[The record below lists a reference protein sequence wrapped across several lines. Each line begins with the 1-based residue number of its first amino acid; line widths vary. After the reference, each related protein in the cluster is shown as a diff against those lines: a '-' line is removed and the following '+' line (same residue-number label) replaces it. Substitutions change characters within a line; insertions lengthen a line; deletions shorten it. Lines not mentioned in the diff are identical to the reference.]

1 MTAMARKRALIVDD
15 SKSARIIL
23 SRMLE
28 KYDIEVDLSE
38 SAEAAIQYLQQH
50 RPDAIFMDH
59 LMPGM
64 DGLQAVQAIK
74 GNPQTATIPIMMYTS
89 QEGELYV
96 GQARALGAMG
106 VLPKQVRPV
115 DVSKVLYELKLLP
128 DRRDWSAPVLE
139 PVEIDPASG
148 VAKLPEPPRAEAPGP
163 TIDWGRRL
171 EQSIKDQGV
180 DLRRFVVASLDS
192 FATRIISDVRDLVPP
207 PAPPVEAAV
216 SAAQPS
222 NRNWAWIAGIAAALL
237 AALALGIL
245 WANERAELDAARI
258 QMASLNAANAEL
270 KRGQQELNDTIKELS
285 NSLSTVAPLASAGL
299 GAPVAGAAGS
309 ISTVRTEQVPYG
321 EVALDRSRLDVLR
334 EMLGKLEAQGF
345 HGTVRISSY
354 AGNFCLVGGPS
365 DSFVPAPAAT
375 PVGKCELVGN
385 PFEESLSPSQRQSVA
400 FANLVNGIR
409 QRSNGAINVTVDSGA
424 AARTAMAYPPR
435 TEPTTAAEWNRAA
448 AANAAR
454 SNTTATG
461 IPLAPL
467 FSLRCRS
474 AASSNASSTPLSAS
488 ALARI
493 RASVTGSLQRRSIL
507 SISGSGI
514 GVVSVGQEPL
524 SRDGFRALTRGSVLL
539 GYKYYSIVF

>member
-28 KYDIEVDLSE
+28 KYDIEVDMSE

-128 DRRDWSAPVLE
+128 DRRDWSAPALE

-148 VAKLPEPPRAEAPGP
+148 VAKLPDPVRSETTAPG
-163 TIDWGRRL
+163 IDWGRRL
-171 EQSIKDQGV
+171 EQAIKDQGV

-207 PAPPVEAAV
+207 PAPVPLDSPAAPAPAAGGHWPWMAGLAAAGGAAV
-216 SAAQPS
+216 AFAMLWASARSELNAVQQQV
-222 NRNWAWIAGIAAALL
+222 AALT
-237 AALALGIL
+237 
-245 WANERAELDAARI
+245 
-258 QMASLNAANAEL
+258 AANAEL
-270 KRGQQELNDTIKELS
+270 KRNQQELNDTLKAMS
-285 NSLSTVAPLASAGL
+285 NSLSAAAPLASAGL
-299 GAPVAGAAGS
+299 GAPVAGASGAA
-309 ISTVRTEQVPYG
+309 STVRTEPVPYG
-321 EVALDRSRLDVLR
+321 EVALDRGRLDVVR

-345 HGTVRISSY
+345 RGTVRVSSF
-354 AGNFCLVGGPS
+354 AGNFCLTGGPN
-365 DSFVPAPAAT
+365 DGFTPAPAAT
-375 PVGKCELVGN
+375 LVSKCDVVGN
-385 PFEESLSPSQRQSVA
+385 PFEESLSSSQRQSVA
-400 FANLVNGIR
+400 FANLVNGVR
-409 QRSNGAINVTVDSGA
+409 LRSNGAITVSVDNGA
-424 AARTAMAYPPR
+424 GTRAAVAYPARTDS
-435 TEPTTAAEWNRAA
+435 TTAGDWNRAA
-448 AANAAR
+448 AANNR
-454 SNTTATG
+454 VE
-461 IPLAPL
+461 I
-467 FSLRCRS
+467 
-474 AASSNASSTPLSAS
+474 
-488 ALARI
+488 
-493 RASVTGSLQRRSIL
+493 SV
-507 SISGSGI
+507 
-514 GVVSVGQEPL
+514 EP
-524 SRDGFRALTRGSVLL
+524 GAG
-539 GYKYYSIVF
+539 